1 MVFLLIEYVVCIKY
15 FKFWTFFLDDSF
27 MARSNRFIHEA
38 WQRILMLLQLGV
50 AEHERQCRDPVEICW
65 VLLWLLG
72 FSTTI
77 A

>member
-1 MVFLLIEYVVCIKY
+1 
-15 FKFWTFFLDDSF
+15 

-50 AEHERQCRDPVEICW
+50 ADHERQCRDPVEICW
-65 VLLWLLG
+65 VFLWLLG

>member
-1 MVFLLIEYVVCIKY
+1 MASSGHLCCLYQSFKFLLI
-15 FKFWTFFLDDSF
+15 
-27 MARSNRFIHEA
+27 EA
-38 WQRILMLLQLGV
+38 WQRILVLLQLGV